1 MLVKLPN
8 GEEAVSM
15 GADTKANTL
24 GPRALEVGDHCL
36 FEDGSDR
43 GGALYPKLVKT
54 ETAQGMGEVV
64 AVRG

>member
-1 MLVKLPN
+1 
-8 GEEAVSM
+8 M
-15 GADTKANTL
+15 GYIECLLSCQWALTRKRTPW
-24 GPRALEVGDHCL
+24 GRGALEVGDHCL